1 MPHSAVASAY
11 DQIAERWKDDRFN
24 ADNGVALHSR
34 ALAFLPSPVSGY
46 ALNVGCGC
54 NTRFNALIRSR
65 GLSLE
70 GVDISPRMVDL
81 ALSADPGSTVHL
93 ADVCTWQPAHGF
105 KFITAWDSIWHV
117 QLSQQRRLMLN
128 LMSWLEP
135 GGVLIFTAGGL
146 DAPGE
151 HTDAYM
157 GPSVYYSTLGVSGIL
172 LVLEEGNALCRHL
185 EYDQHPQ
192 KHLCV
197 IAQRARA

>member
-1 MPHSAVASAY
+1 MPHSTISFVY
-11 DQIAERWKDDRFN
+11 DQIAEQWKDDCFN
-24 ADNGVALHSR
+24 AENGIALHLR
-34 ALAFLPSPVSGY
+34 ALSFLPTPVPGC

-54 NTRFNALIRSR
+54 NTRFNALIKSR
-65 GLSLE
+65 GLTLE

-81 ALSADPGSTVHL
+81 ARSADPCTPVHL
-93 ADVCTWQPAHGF
+93 ADVCTWQPQHDF
-105 KFITAWDSIWHV
+105 MFITAWDSIWHV

-146 DAPGE
+146 DAPSE
-151 HTDAYM
+151 HTDSCM
-157 GPSVYYSTLGVSGIL
+157 GPSVYYSTLGVPNIL
-172 LVLEEGNALCRHL
+172 QVIEEANCLCCHL

-197 IAQRARA
+197 IVQKMGA